1 MLKDDVETSDHPSL
15 EVIVKEW
22 KELKAK
28 ACVLY
33 LPVLSSVL
41 VLVEDEVTS

>member
-1 MLKDDVETSDHPSL
+1 MLKDDVETSDYPSL

-28 ACVLY
+28 TYVLY
-33 LPVLSSVL
+33 LSVLSSVF
-41 VLVEDEVTS
+41 VLVEDKVTF